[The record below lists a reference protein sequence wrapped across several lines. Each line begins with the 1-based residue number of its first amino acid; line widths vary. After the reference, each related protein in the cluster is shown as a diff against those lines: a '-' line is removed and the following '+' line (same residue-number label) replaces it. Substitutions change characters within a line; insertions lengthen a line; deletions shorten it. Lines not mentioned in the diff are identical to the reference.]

1 MTRMES
7 IRKQYEG
14 AATSN
19 PQTGGGGGRPYQPR
33 PRHRFWLWFWLIVL
47 AAITIGFLTNRKLVL
62 EKVHA
67 WTGGEKP
74 DAQASVSA
82 PGAHQG
88 ATQEAHQGA
97 KPESAKGTI
106 QGAVR
111 PVAAD
116 DSAVTQYFQPS
127 EAELAQLFEYV
138 RSAANVKEN
147 LQYAN
152 IMKDVRFF
160 YLADNDT
167 VNAYATIKK
176 LNKDKDELHRVIVLL
191 GGAVRFS
198 KTASLAVAAHL
209 SGDKQAPA
217 RLVRALDGSDL
228 GKFDLDSA
236 VRLVNSAQL
245 GAALGDETVRAKA
258 KSVSAG
264 MVLGILA
271 HEAGHHALGHT
282 LNTSEK
288 VNLEISRNQER
299 EADSFASSVI
309 ASSPFGEYILAGT
322 LFWHFALASQQG
334 DAVATTH
341 PLSKERFENF
351 VRANEEL
358 AASMGITLDIKKKG
372 R

>member
-7 IRKQYEG
+7 IRKQYVG
-14 AATSN
+14 AATSS
-19 PQTGGGGGRPYQPR
+19 PQTEGRAGRPMQPK
-33 PRHRFWLWFWLIVL
+33 PRHRFWLWFWLVVL
-47 AAITIGFLTNRKLVL
+47 AAITIGFLTNRKLVM
-62 EKVHA
+62 EKAHE
-67 WTGGEKP
+67 WTGGEKKEAHMEMP
-74 DAQASVSA
+74 LGTQQDATQDY
-82 PGAHQG
+82 HNG

-97 KPESAKGTI
+97 VVTVTAKD
-106 QGAVR
+106 AV
-111 PVAAD
+111 VA
-116 DSAVTQYFQPS
+116 QYFQPS

-147 LQYAN
+147 LQYAS

-167 VNAYATIKK
+167 VNAYASLKQ

-198 KTASLAVAAHL
+198 KVASLAVAAHL
-209 SGDKQAPA
+209 SGDKQAPV
-217 RLVRALDGSDL
+217 RLVRALAPADC
-228 GKFDLDSA
+228 GKVDLDA
-236 VRLVNSAQL
+236 VVRLVNAADL
-245 GAALGDETVRAKA
+245 GAALANETVQAKA

-264 MVLGILA
+264 MILGILA

-288 VNLEISRNQER
+288 VNLDISRNQER

-351 VRANEEL
+351 VRANAEL
-358 AASMGITLDIKKKG
+358 AASMGITLDKKKG
-372 R
+372 K

>member
-14 AATSN
+14 TATSN
-19 PQTGGGGGRPYQPR
+19 PQTGGWAGRPMQPK
-33 PRHRFWLWFWLIVL
+33 PRNLFWLWFWLVVL
-47 AAITIGFLTNRKLVL
+47 AAITIGFLTNRKQVL
-62 EKVHA
+62 EKVHE
-67 WTGGEKP
+67 WTGGEKEETP
-74 DAQASVSA
+74 MGMAL
-82 PGAHQG
+82 GAHQG
-88 ATQEAHQGA
+88 ATQDAHQGA

-106 QGAVR
+106 QGAVQ
-111 PVAAD
+111 PVATNDPLVA
-116 DSAVTQYFQPS
+116 QYFQPS
-127 EAELAQLFEYV
+127 EAEMVQLFEYV

-167 VNAYATIKK
+167 VNAYASIKK

-191 GGAVRFS
+191 GGAVRFC
-198 KTASLAVAAHL
+198 KVASLAVAAHL

-217 RLVRALDGSDL
+217 RLVQALNGTDL
-228 GKFDLDSA
+228 GRFDLDVT
-236 VRLVNSAQL
+236 VRLVNAAQL
-245 GAALGDETVRAKA
+245 GAALGDETARAKA
-258 KSVSAG
+258 KSVAAG
-264 MVLGILA
+264 MILGILA

-288 VNLEISRNQER
+288 VNLDISRNQER

-351 VRANEEL
+351 VRANPEL
-358 AASMGITLDIKKKG
+358 AQSMGVTLGGGK

>member
-1 MTRMES
+1 MTRMEA
-7 IRKQYEG
+7 IRKQYQGSE
-14 AATSN
+14 AAQ
-19 PQTGGGGGRPYQPR
+19 PQQTMNGNAYPARPH
-33 PRHRFWLWFWLIVL
+33 HRFWLWFWLVVL
-47 AAITIGFLTNRKLVL
+47 AAIAIGFLSNRKLVM
-62 EKVHA
+62 EKVGA
-67 WTGGEKP
+67 WTGGKS
-74 DAQASVSA
+74 QAIQTT
-82 PGAHQG
+82 PLGTHQG
-88 ATQEAHQGA
+88 ATQETIQ
-97 KPESAKGTI
+97 GTI
-106 QGAVR
+106 QGAAEA
-111 PVAAD
+111 VAASD
-116 DSAVTQYFQPS
+116 AAVVQYFQPS

-147 LQYAN
+147 LQYAG

-167 VNAYATIKK
+167 VNAYASLKK
-176 LNKDKDELHRVIVLL
+176 LNKDKDELYRVILLL

-198 KTASLAVAAHL
+198 KVASLAVAAHL
-209 SGDKQAPA
+209 SGDKQAPI
-217 RLVRALDGSDL
+217 RLVRALGGVNL
-228 GKFDLDSA
+228 GKFDLDA
-236 VRLVNSAQL
+236 VVRVVNAAEL
-245 GAALGDETVRAKA
+245 GAALSDEKVRAQA

-264 MVLGILA
+264 MILGILA

-288 VNLEISRNQER
+288 VNLDISRNQER

-351 VRANEEL
+351 VRANAEL
-358 AASMGITLDIKKKG
+358 AASMGISLDNREGK
-372 R
+372 

>member
-1 MTRMES
+1 MGM
-7 IRKQYEG
+7 
-14 AATSN
+14 A
-19 PQTGGGGGRPYQPR
+19 
-33 PRHRFWLWFWLIVL
+33 L
-47 AAITIGFLTNRKLVL
+47 
-62 EKVHA
+62 
-67 WTGGEKP
+67 
-74 DAQASVSA
+74 
-82 PGAHQG
+82 GAHQG
-88 ATQEAHQGA
+88 ATQDAHRGATQDAHQGVKAVVTA
-97 KPESAKGTI
+97 KDA
-106 QGAVR
+106 
-111 PVAAD
+111 
-116 DSAVTQYFQPS
+116 AVTQYFQPS

-147 LQYAN
+147 LQYAGL
-152 IMKDVRFF
+152 MKDVRFF

-167 VNAYATIKK
+167 VNAYASLKQ
-176 LNKDKDELHRVIVLL
+176 LNKDKEELHRVIVLL

-198 KTASLAVAAHL
+198 KVASLAVAAHL
-209 SGDKQAPA
+209 SGDKQAPV
-217 RLVRALDGSDL
+217 RLVRALEPADC
-228 GKFDLDSA
+228 GKLDLDS
-236 VRLVNSAQL
+236 VIRLVNAADL
-245 GAALGDETVRAKA
+245 GAALANETVQAKA

-264 MVLGILA
+264 MILGILA

-288 VNLEISRNQER
+288 VNLDISRNQER

-351 VRANEEL
+351 VRANAEL
-358 AASMGITLDIKKKG
+358 AASMGITLDKKKG

>member
-7 IRKQYEG
+7 IRKQYES
-14 AATSN
+14 ASTST
-19 PQTGGGGGRPYQPR
+19 PQTGGQAGRPMQPR
-33 PRHRFWLWFWLIVL
+33 PRHLFWLWFWLIVL
-47 AAITIGFLTNRKLVL
+47 AAITIGFLTNRKLIL
-62 EKVHA
+62 EKVHE
-67 WTGGEKP
+67 WTGGEKEE
-74 DAQASVSA
+74 A
-82 PGAHQG
+82 PMGMALGAHQG
-88 ATQEAHQGA
+88 ATQDYHNGA
-97 KPESAKGTI
+97 T
-106 QGAVR
+106 QNTHHGALVTAND
-111 PVAAD
+111 PAVA
-116 DSAVTQYFQPS
+116 QYFQPS

-147 LQYAN
+147 LQYAG

-167 VNAYATIKK
+167 MNAYATLKK
-176 LNKDKDELHRVIVLL
+176 LNKDKDELHRVIMLL

-198 KTASLAVAAHL
+198 KVASLAVAAHL

-217 RLVRALDGSDL
+217 RLVRALNGADL
-228 GKFDLDSA
+228 GKFDLDTV
-236 VRLVNSAQL
+236 VRLVNAANL
-245 GAALGDETVRAKA
+245 GAALANETVQAKA

-264 MVLGILA
+264 MILGILA

-288 VNLEISRNQER
+288 VNLDISRNQER

-341 PLSKERFENF
+341 PLSRERFENF
-351 VRANEEL
+351 VRANAEL
-358 AASMGITLDIKKKG
+358 AASMGITLDKKKG
-372 R
+372 K

>member
-1 MTRMES
+1 MTRMEA
-7 IRKQYEG
+7 IRRQYEG
-14 AATSN
+14 SASTN
-19 PQTGGGGGRPYQPR
+19 PQTGGGVGLPMQPR
-33 PRHRFWLWFWLIVL
+33 PRNHFWLWFWLVIL
-47 AAITIGFLTNRKLVL
+47 IALTIGFLTNRMLIL
-62 EKVHA
+62 DTIRA
-67 WTGGEKP
+67 WTGGKATAEKP
-74 DAQASVSA
+74 AEAVQGVGVPQTATQDAHQ
-82 PGAHQG
+82 GAHQG
-88 ATQEAHQGA
+88 A
-97 KPESAKGTI
+97 
-106 QGAVR
+106 
-111 PVAAD
+111 AATATTKD
-116 DSAVTQYFQPS
+116 AAVTQYFLPS
-127 EAELAQLFEYV
+127 EAEMSQLFEYV

-167 VNAYATIKK
+167 MNAYASLKK

-198 KTASLAVAAHL
+198 KVASLAVAAHL
-209 SGDKQAPA
+209 SGDRQAPV
-217 RLVRALDGSDL
+217 RLVKALKGSDL
-228 GKFDLDSA
+228 GKFDLEA
-236 VRLVNSAQL
+236 VVRLVNTAQL
-245 GAALGDETVRAKA
+245 GAALTDDKVQAKA
-258 KSVSAG
+258 KSVAAG
-264 MVLGILA
+264 MILGILA

-288 VNLEISRNQER
+288 VNLDISRNQER

-351 VRANEEL
+351 VRANAEL
-358 AASMGITLDIKKKG
+358 AESMGITLDRQKG
-372 R
+372 K

>member
-14 AATSN
+14 AAASN
-19 PQTGGGGGRPYQPR
+19 PQTGGGVGRPYQPR

-47 AAITIGFLTNRKLVL
+47 AAITIGFLTNRKLIL
-62 EKVHA
+62 EKVHE
-67 WTGGEKP
+67 WTGGEKEE
-74 DAQASVSA
+74 A
-82 PGAHQG
+82 PMGMALGAHQG
-88 ATQEAHQGA
+88 ATQDAHQDATQDAHHGA
-97 KPESAKGTI
+97 LVTAKDP
-106 QGAVR
+106 AV
-111 PVAAD
+111 A
-116 DSAVTQYFQPS
+116 QYFQPS

-147 LQYAN
+147 LQYAS

-160 YLADNDT
+160 CLADNDA
-167 VNAYATIKK
+167 VNAYASLKQ
-176 LNKDKDELHRVIVLL
+176 LNKDKDERHRVIVLL

-198 KTASLAVAAHL
+198 KVASLAVAAHL
-209 SGDKQAPA
+209 SGDKQAPV
-217 RLVRALDGSDL
+217 RLVRALAPTDC
-228 GKFDLDSA
+228 GKLDLDSV
-236 VRLVNSAQL
+236 VRLVNAADL
-245 GAALGDETVRAKA
+245 GAALANETVQAKA

-264 MVLGILA
+264 MILGILA

-288 VNLEISRNQER
+288 VNLDISRNQER

-351 VRANEEL
+351 VRANAEL
-358 AASMGITLDIKKKG
+358 AASMGITLDKG
-372 R
+372 KGK

>member
-14 AATSN
+14 TATSN
-19 PQTGGGGGRPYQPR
+19 PQTGGRVGRPYQPR

-47 AAITIGFLTNRKLVL
+47 AAITIGFLTNKKLIL
-62 EKVHA
+62 EKVHE
-67 WTGGEKP
+67 WSGGETE
-74 DAQASVSA
+74 AA
-82 PGAHQG
+82 PMGMALGGHQGATQDAHQG
-88 ATQEAHQGA
+88 ATQDAHQGA
-97 KPESAKGTI
+97 H
-106 QGAVR
+106 QGAVVTVTAKDAA
-111 PVAAD
+111 VA
-116 DSAVTQYFQPS
+116 QYFQPS
-127 EAELAQLFEYV
+127 EAELSQLFEYV

-147 LQYAN
+147 LQYAG

-167 VNAYATIKK
+167 VNAYASLKK

-191 GGAVRFS
+191 GGAVRFC
-198 KTASLAVAAHL
+198 KVASLAVAAHL
-209 SGDKQAPA
+209 SGDKQAPV
-217 RLVRALDGSDL
+217 RLVRTLEPADCDKL
-228 GKFDLDSA
+228 DLDA
-236 VRLVNSAQL
+236 VVRLVNAANL
-245 GAALGDETVRAKA
+245 GAALANETVQAKA

-264 MVLGILA
+264 MILGILA

-288 VNLEISRNQER
+288 VNLDISRNQER

-351 VRANEEL
+351 VRANAEL
-358 AASMGITLDIKKKG
+358 AASMGITLDKKKG

>member
-7 IRKQYEG
+7 IRKQYES
-14 AATSN
+14 ASTPA
-19 PQTGGGGGRPYQPR
+19 PQTGGGAGRPMQPK
-33 PRHRFWLWFWLIVL
+33 PRHLFWLWFWLVVL
-47 AAITIGFLTNRKLVL
+47 AAVTIGFLTNRKLIL
-62 EKVHA
+62 EKVHE
-67 WTGGEKP
+67 WTGGEKEE
-74 DAQASVSA
+74 AHMGMAL
-82 PGAHQG
+82 GAHQG
-88 ATQEAHQGA
+88 ATQDCHNGA
-97 KPESAKGTI
+97 T
-106 QGAVR
+106 QNTHHGALVT
-111 PVAAD
+111 VND
-116 DSAVTQYFQPS
+116 QAVTQYFQPS

-147 LQYAN
+147 LQYAS

-167 VNAYATIKK
+167 MNAYASLKQ
-176 LNKDKDELHRVIVLL
+176 LNKDKDEWHRVIVLL

-198 KTASLAVAAHL
+198 KVASLAVAAHL
-209 SGDKQAPA
+209 SGDKQAPV
-217 RLVRALDGSDL
+217 RLVRVLNGADL
-228 GKFDLDSA
+228 GKFDLDTV
-236 VRLVNSAQL
+236 VRLVNAADL
-245 GAALGDETVRAKA
+245 AAALANETVQAKA

-264 MVLGILA
+264 MILGILA

-288 VNLEISRNQER
+288 VNLDISRNQER

-351 VRANEEL
+351 VRANAEL
-358 AASMGITLDIKKKG
+358 AASMGISLDNREGK
-372 R
+372 

>member
-1 MTRMES
+1 MTRMEA

-19 PQTGGGGGRPYQPR
+19 PQTGGGAGRPMQPR
-33 PRHRFWLWFWLIVL
+33 PRNRFWLWFWLIVL

-67 WTGGEKP
+67 WTGGEKE
-74 DAQASVSA
+74 AA
-82 PGAHQG
+82 PAGVALGAHQG
-88 ATQEAHQGA
+88 ATQNTHQGATQDAHQGA
-97 KPESAKGTI
+97 TAVVTAKDA
-106 QGAVR
+106 AVE
-111 PVAAD
+111 
-116 DSAVTQYFQPS
+116 QYFQPS

-167 VNAYATIKK
+167 MNAYASLKQ
-176 LNKDKDELHRVIVLL
+176 LNKDKDELYRVIVLL

-198 KTASLAVAAHL
+198 KVASLAVAAHL
-209 SGDKQAPA
+209 SGDKQAPM
-217 RLVRALDGSDL
+217 RLVQALNGSDF
-228 GKFDLDSA
+228 GKFDLNTV
-236 VRLVNSAQL
+236 VRLVNAAEL
-245 GAALGDETVRAKA
+245 GGALANETVQAKA
-258 KSVSAG
+258 KSVTAG
-264 MVLGILA
+264 MILGILA

-288 VNLEISRNQER
+288 VNLDISRNQER

-351 VRANEEL
+351 VRANAEL
-358 AASMGITLDIKKKG
+358 AASMGISLDRKKG
-372 R
+372 G

>member
-19 PQTGGGGGRPYQPR
+19 PQTGGGVGRPYQPR
-33 PRHRFWLWFWLIVL
+33 SRRRFWLWFWLIVL
-47 AAITIGFLTNRKLVL
+47 AAITIGFLTNRKLIL
-62 EKVHA
+62 EKVHE
-67 WTGGEKP
+67 WSGGEKE
-74 DAQASVSA
+74 AA
-82 PGAHQG
+82 PMGMALGAHQG
-88 ATQEAHQGA
+88 ATQDYHNGA
-97 KPESAKGTI
+97 TQNTHHGALVTAKDP
-106 QGAVR
+106 AV
-111 PVAAD
+111 A
-116 DSAVTQYFQPS
+116 QYFQPS

-147 LQYAN
+147 LQYAS

-167 VNAYATIKK
+167 MNAYASLKQ

-198 KTASLAVAAHL
+198 KVASLAVAAHL
-209 SGDKQAPA
+209 SGDKQAPV
-217 RLVRALDGSDL
+217 RLVRALDGSDF
-228 GKFDLDSA
+228 GKFDLDTV
-236 VRLVNSAQL
+236 VRLVNAADL
-245 GAALGDETVRAKA
+245 GAALANETVQAKA
-258 KSVSAG
+258 KSVAAG
-264 MVLGILA
+264 MILGILA

-288 VNLEISRNQER
+288 VNLDISRNQER

-334 DAVATTH
+334 DAAATTH

-351 VRANEEL
+351 VRANAEL
-358 AASMGITLDIKKKG
+358 AASMGITLDQKKG
-372 R
+372 K

>member
-14 AATSN
+14 AAASN
-19 PQTGGGGGRPYQPR
+19 PQTGGGVGRPYQPR

-47 AAITIGFLTNRKLVL
+47 AAITIGFLTNRKLIL
-62 EKVHA
+62 EKVHE
-67 WTGGEKP
+67 WTGGEKEE
-74 DAQASVSA
+74 A
-82 PGAHQG
+82 PMGMALGAHQG
-88 ATQEAHQGA
+88 ATQDAHQDATQDAHHGA
-97 KPESAKGTI
+97 LVTAKDP
-106 QGAVR
+106 AV
-111 PVAAD
+111 A
-116 DSAVTQYFQPS
+116 QYVQPS

-147 LQYAN
+147 LQYAS

-160 YLADNDT
+160 CLADNDA
-167 VNAYATIKK
+167 VNAYASLKQ
-176 LNKDKDELHRVIVLL
+176 LNKDKDERHRVIVLL

-198 KTASLAVAAHL
+198 KVASLAVAAHL
-209 SGDKQAPA
+209 SGDKQAPV
-217 RLVRALDGSDL
+217 RLVRALAPTDC
-228 GKFDLDSA
+228 GKLDLDSV
-236 VRLVNSAQL
+236 VRLVNAADL
-245 GAALGDETVRAKA
+245 GAALANETVQAKA

-264 MVLGILA
+264 MILGILA

-288 VNLEISRNQER
+288 VNLDISRNQER

-351 VRANEEL
+351 VRANAEL
-358 AASMGITLDIKKKG
+358 AASMGITLDKG
-372 R
+372 KGK

>member
-7 IRKQYEG
+7 IRKQYVG
-14 AATSN
+14 TATSN
-19 PQTGGGGGRPYQPR
+19 SQTGGGVGRPMRPT

-47 AAITIGFLTNRKLVL
+47 AAISIGFLTNKKLVL
-62 EKVHA
+62 EKVHE
-67 WTGGEKP
+67 WTGGEKEG
-74 DAQASVSA
+74 AAMGMTL
-82 PGAHQG
+82 GAHQG
-88 ATQEAHQGA
+88 VTQDYHNGATQDAHQGA
-97 KPESAKGTI
+97 HLGEVVTVTAKDP
-106 QGAVR
+106 AV
-111 PVAAD
+111 V
-116 DSAVTQYFQPS
+116 QYFQPS
-127 EAELAQLFEYV
+127 EAELSQLFEYV

-147 LQYAN
+147 LQYAG

-167 VNAYATIKK
+167 VNAYAALKK

-191 GGAVRFS
+191 GGAVRFC
-198 KTASLAVAAHL
+198 KVASLAVAAHL
-209 SGDKQAPA
+209 SGDKQAPV
-217 RLVRALDGSDL
+217 RLVRTLEPADCDKL
-228 GKFDLDSA
+228 DLDA
-236 VRLVNSAQL
+236 VVRLVNAANL
-245 GAALGDETVRAKA
+245 GAALANETVQAKA

-264 MVLGILA
+264 MILGILA

-288 VNLEISRNQER
+288 VNLDISRNQER

-351 VRANEEL
+351 VRANAEL
-358 AASMGITLDIKKKG
+358 AASMGITLDKKKG

>member
-7 IRKQYEG
+7 IRKQYES
-14 AATSN
+14 ASTST
-19 PQTGGGGGRPYQPR
+19 PQTGGRAGRPMQPK
-33 PRHRFWLWFWLIVL
+33 PRHLFWLWFWLIVL
-47 AAITIGFLTNRKLVL
+47 AAITIGFLTNRKLIL
-62 EKVHA
+62 EKVHE
-67 WTGGEKP
+67 WTGGEKE
-74 DAQASVSA
+74 DAPMGMAL
-82 PGAHQG
+82 GAHQG
-88 ATQEAHQGA
+88 ATQDAHQGA
-97 KPESAKGTI
+97 H
-106 QGAVR
+106 QGATQDAHHGALVTEKD
-111 PVAAD
+111 PVVA
-116 DSAVTQYFQPS
+116 QYFQPS

-147 LQYAN
+147 LQYAG

-167 VNAYATIKK
+167 VNAYASLKQ

-198 KTASLAVAAHL
+198 KVASLAVAAHL
-209 SGDKQAPA
+209 SGDKQAPV
-217 RLVRALDGSDL
+217 RLVRALEPVDCGKLDL
-228 GKFDLDSA
+228 GA
-236 VRLVNSAQL
+236 VVRLVNAANL
-245 GAALGDETVRAKA
+245 GAALANETVQAKA

-264 MVLGILA
+264 MILGILA

-288 VNLEISRNQER
+288 VNLDISRNQER

-351 VRANEEL
+351 VRANAEL
-358 AASMGITLDIKKKG
+358 AASMGITLDQKKG
-372 R
+372 K

>member
-14 AATSN
+14 TATSN
-19 PQTGGGGGRPYQPR
+19 PQTGGRVGRPMQPR
-33 PRHRFWLWFWLIVL
+33 PRNHFWLWFWLIVL
-47 AAITIGFLTNRKLVL
+47 AAITIGFLTNRKLIL
-62 EKVHA
+62 ERVHE
-67 WTGGEKP
+67 WTGGEKKESP
-74 DAQASVSA
+74 MGMTLGTHQGAAQD
-82 PGAHQG
+82 AHQG
-88 ATQEAHQGA
+88 ATQNTHQGA
-97 KPESAKGTI
+97 TAVMTAKD
-106 QGAVR
+106 A
-111 PVAAD
+111 
-116 DSAVTQYFQPS
+116 AVTQYFQPS

-147 LQYAN
+147 LQYAG

-167 VNAYATIKK
+167 VNAYAALKK

-191 GGAVRFS
+191 GGAVRFC
-198 KTASLAVAAHL
+198 KVASLAVAAHL
-209 SGDKQAPA
+209 SGDKQAPV
-217 RLVRALDGSDL
+217 RLVRTLEPADCDKL
-228 GKFDLDSA
+228 DLDA
-236 VRLVNSAQL
+236 VVRLVNAANL
-245 GAALGDETVRAKA
+245 GAALANETVQAKA

-264 MVLGILA
+264 MILGILA

-288 VNLEISRNQER
+288 VNLDISRNQER

-351 VRANEEL
+351 VRANAEL
-358 AASMGITLDIKKKG
+358 AASMGITLNQKKG
-372 R
+372 K

>member
-14 AATSN
+14 TATSN
-19 PQTGGGGGRPYQPR
+19 PQTGGGVGRPYQPR
-33 PRHRFWLWFWLIVL
+33 PRRRFWLWFWLIVL
-47 AAITIGFLTNRKLVL
+47 AAITIGFLTNRKLIL
-62 EKVHA
+62 EKVHEC
-67 WTGGEKP
+67 TGGEKE
-74 DAQASVSA
+74 AA
-82 PGAHQG
+82 PMGMALGAHQG
-88 ATQEAHQGA
+88 ATQDYHNGA
-97 KPESAKGTI
+97 TQNTHHGALVTAKDP
-106 QGAVR
+106 AV
-111 PVAAD
+111 A
-116 DSAVTQYFQPS
+116 QYFQPS

-147 LQYAN
+147 LQYAS

-167 VNAYATIKK
+167 VNAYASLKQ

-198 KTASLAVAAHL
+198 KVASLAVAAHL
-209 SGDKQAPA
+209 SGDKQAPV
-217 RLVRALDGSDL
+217 RLVRALEPADC
-228 GKFDLDSA
+228 GKFDLDTV
-236 VRLVNSAQL
+236 VRLVNAADL
-245 GAALGDETVRAKA
+245 GAALANETVQAKA
-258 KSVSAG
+258 KSVAAG
-264 MVLGILA
+264 MILGILA

-288 VNLEISRNQER
+288 VNLDISRNQER

-334 DAVATTH
+334 DAAATTH

-351 VRANEEL
+351 VRANAEL
-358 AASMGITLDIKKKG
+358 AASMGITLDQKKG
-372 R
+372 K